1 MLKNL
6 DGINNSADPLIVN
19 SVIFNLLKIMPV
31 VIFQAILFPICIL
44 ISCSHMFN
52 SNLRKKLLN
61 NKKIIIT
68 EYWERWH
75 AVSPNLNCS
84 VKLSKKNCKYPGKI
98 LLMVLSFIQ
107 LYAYPLACL
116 ACLWPYTAPH
126 SVFEI
131 AIPSLLQCHFL
142 V

>member
-19 SVIFNLLKIMPV
+19 SEIFNLLKIMSV

-75 AVSPNLNCS
+75 AVSPNLNCL
-84 VKLSKKNCKYPGKI
+84 VKLSKKTVNI
-98 LLMVLSFIQ
+98 LVRF
-107 LYAYPLACL
+107 Y
-116 ACLWPYTAPH
+116 
-126 SVFEI
+126 
-131 AIPSLLQCHFL
+131 
-142 V
+142 

>member
-19 SVIFNLLKIMPV
+19 SVIFNLLKIMSV
-31 VIFQAILFPICIL
+31 VIFQAIFFQYVL
-44 ISCSHMFN
+44 ISCTHMFY

-61 NKKIIIT
+61 NEKIIIT

-84 VKLSKKNCKYPGKI
+84 VKLSKK
-98 LLMVLSFIQ
+98 L
-107 LYAYPLACL
+107 
-116 ACLWPYTAPH
+116 
-126 SVFEI
+126 
-131 AIPSLLQCHFL
+131 
-142 V
+142 

>member
-19 SVIFNLLKIMPV
+19 SVIFNLLKIMSV

-68 EYWERWH
+68 EHWERWH
-75 AVSPNLNCS
+75 AVSPNLNCP
-84 VKLSKKNCKYPGKI
+84 VKLSKKIVNI
-98 LLMVLSFIQ
+98 LV
-107 LYAYPLACL
+107 
-116 ACLWPYTAPH
+116 
-126 SVFEI
+126 
-131 AIPSLLQCHFL
+131 
-142 V
+142 